1 MPFLRLFIF
10 SFLLLPVTSH
20 ADNNLPIFGDTTSGI
35 ISLSKEHELG
45 QAWARSLRGSAK
57 LLDDPITYSYLND
70 LLWKLASH
78 SQLQDRRLDLIVL
91 DNPTLNAFAVPGG
104 IIGIHGG
111 LILSA
116 DNEDELAS
124 VVAHELAHLSQRH
137 FASQLE
143 EARRN
148 RPFTLAALLASILVA
163 SADGQAGAAAISTTI
178 ASQQSAAL
186 AFSRQNE
193 QEADRVG
200 MQTLVNAGIDPE
212 AMPRMFSRLL
222 RSQRFD
228 QNRLPEFLLTHPVSE
243 SRIADALNRSAQLP
257 DQPASKNSK
266 EYEII
271 RTRMTVHFAKSP
283 QDSYAFYRQAVDA
296 SPTPTALYGL
306 ALSSIETNRYQE
318 AHQALKQLPN
328 DWQSMLYIKLT
339 VAEIYLAQQN
349 WQTAVESL
357 QALNE
362 LYPYTYTV
370 EKLLSKALMAQGQPA
385 QAIRV
390 MNNIK
395 RDYPKDVDN
404 WYLLAEA
411 YGQNNERMNVHL
423 TRIEYFLLT
432 GQTDRANQQITFA
445 RREKNQSQY
454 EIARLDQLEQE
465 TKAVRDAMKMDI

>member
-10 SFLLLPVTSH
+10 SFLLSPVTSH

>member
-1 MPFLRLFIF
+1 MPFLRLFIVSLLISPIS
-10 SFLLLPVTSH
+10 SF

-35 ISLSKEHELG
+35 ISLNKEHELG
-45 QAWARSLRGSAK
+45 QAWARSLRGGAK

-70 LLWKLASH
+70 MLWKLAANSP
-78 SQLQDRRLDLIVL
+78 LQDKRLELILL

-124 VVAHELAHLSQRH
+124 VIAHELAHLSQRH

-193 QEADRVG
+193 QEADRIG
-200 MQTLVNAGIDPE
+200 MQTLVDSGIDPA
-212 AMPRMFSRLL
+212 AMPRMFSRLM

-228 QNRLPEFLLTHPVSE
+228 RNRPPEFLLTHPVSE
-243 SRIADALNRSAQLP
+243 SRIADALNRSSQFPTQAQL
-257 DQPASKNSK
+257 SNSK
-266 EYEII
+266 EYELI
-271 RTRMTVHFAKSP
+271 RTRMSVHFAKSP
-283 QDSYAFYRQAVDA
+283 QEAYAFYRQSAD
-296 SPTPTALYGL
+296 SDPTPKALYGL
-306 ALSSIETNRYQE
+306 ALAAMDTNRYQE
-318 AHQALKQLPN
+318 AENALQKMPKI
-328 DWQSMLYIKLT
+328 WRKMLYIKLT
-339 VAEIYLAQQN
+339 EAEIDLAH
-349 WQTAVESL
+349 ESWAAATTKL
-357 QALNE
+357 HALNE
-362 LYPYTYTV
+362 LYPSTYTI
-370 EKLLSKALMAQGQPA
+370 EKLFSKALVAQGKA
-385 QAIRV
+385 AEAIRI
-390 MNNIK
+390 MNDIK
-395 RDYPKDVDN
+395 REHPKDVNN

-411 YGQNNERMNVHL
+411 YGQNNERMDVHL

-445 RREKNQSQY
+445 RREKSLTAY
-454 EIARLDQLEQE
+454 EVARLDQLEQE
-465 TKAVRDAMKMDI
+465 TKAVREAMKMDI